1 MPDRL
6 SERNI
11 EVFFDPVCPFCWIT
25 SQWVR
30 SVQRQRGLGVDWR
43 FISLRM
49 LNDAPGA
56 YEGKPEGYPEAHQR
70 GLEMLRVAAAAREAH
85 GRAVVGDLYE
95 AMGRSVW
102 HASPPEEPRFEA
114 ILQHS
119 AGAGDLETIL
129 REVGLPTDLATA
141 AADESRDD
149 LIRAE
154 TQEALDRV
162 GGDVGTP
169 VLSFE
174 PPDGPAFF
182 GPVLSEVPPEN
193 DAVALWE
200 AVETLAYWPGFA
212 ELKRGVRAF
221 PDTPVTAK
229 LAGSETRVG

>member
-1 MPDRL
+1 MPDRP
-6 SERNI
+6 SEKSL

-25 SQWVR
+25 SEWVR
-30 SVQRQRGLGVDWR
+30 TVQRQRGLDVEWR

-56 YEGKPEGYPEAHQR
+56 YDDKPEGYPEAHQR

-85 GRAVVGDLYE
+85 GSAVVSDLYE
-95 AMGRSVW
+95 AMGRAVW
-102 HASPPEEPRFEA
+102 HAAPPEEPRFEA
-114 ILQHS
+114 ILDHS
-119 AGAGDLETIL
+119 AGAGDLEAIL
-129 REVGLPTDLATA
+129 QEVGLPTDLATA
-141 AADESRDD
+141 ADDESWDD

-162 GGDVGTP
+162 GGDAGTP
-169 VLSFE
+169 VLSFR

-182 GPVLSEVPPEN
+182 GPVLSEVPPEEN
-193 DAVALWE
+193 AVALWE

-212 ELKRGVRAF
+212 ELKRGLRAF

-229 LAGSETRVG
+229 LAGSATRVS